1 MEALAGGDFILGEV
15 DGAVAVDVYTLR
27 IRTRLEQGQE
37 DPALPE
43 PGREMEC
50 GLLIAVGQG
59 EIGVT
64 LSDEKQGLLDV
75 ASGDLQQEIG
85 LLSFTLI
92 LQSLLLS
99 LLCGLQSFTLS
110 IQTSFSSRGCK
121 QLFTNIPIK
130 WQGVIVVDE
139 VLVDGWDPDG
149 GGKGPPV
156 PPHVLVQGAALF
168 NEEAEAFEVAE
179 FGGESGRF
187 CVQGAAL
194 HQ

>member
-1 MEALAGGDFILGEV
+1 MSLWKALAGGAILGEV

-37 DPALPE
+37 DSALPE
-43 PGREMEC
+43 PGREVEC

-59 EIGVT
+59 EIG
-64 LSDEKQGLLDV
+64 LAFPDERQDMFDV
-75 ASGDLQQEIG
+75 AFGDLQQEIG

-121 QLFTNIPIK
+121 QLFTKIK
-130 WQGVIVVDE
+130 WQGGIVVHE
-139 VLVDGWDPDG
+139 VLVDGWDPE
-149 GGKGPPV
+149 GGKSTTRSRRGSPS
-156 PPHVLVQGAALF
+156 Q
-168 NEEAEAFEVAE
+168 
-179 FGGESGRF
+179 
-187 CVQGAAL
+187 
-194 HQ
+194 